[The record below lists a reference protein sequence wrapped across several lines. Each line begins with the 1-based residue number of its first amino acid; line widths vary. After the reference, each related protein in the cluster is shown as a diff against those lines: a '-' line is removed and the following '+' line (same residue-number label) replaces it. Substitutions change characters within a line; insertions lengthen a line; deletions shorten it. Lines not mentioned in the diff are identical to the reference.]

1 MDEDRWIEEAIEEE
15 LNKISLSQTDIDELE
30 TELEEEDLCET
41 EPVSEELPD
50 SVVHCLEIV
59 KNRVQSA
66 EELILED
73 VEDNELYES
82 FAVVPCSASDYYAK
96 LASVYNEDVE
106 TLKKRILA
114 EIEKEEE
121 EEEESQPSSPLQ
133 SDVISTDQDPSIHTC
148 TSSAESNRIG
158 NGEVAITTEY
168 SEEERYR
175 QELQLWE
182 EHLKEQEEKKM
193 CELRAQKELRHKQKQ
208 EEEERRK
215 LRQQQFE
222 EEKRRLEQEKMQQ
235 QTELEDYMKKEQDA
249 FQEEQKQHEELML
262 KLQLK
267 IEEERRLFEEHV
279 RREEKRVEELQ
290 NKAATKIQAK
300 FREFMVRKKFTPIL
314 KERKEERL
322 RQEELQRKMERER
335 REKEARMKRKLEEQ
349 KQKEKEER
357 KRQEEAE
364 RLEKEKQERRRIEY
378 EKKKQEEKLR
388 VEKEKQLK
396 LEQEKQKEKERKQKE
411 ELERKAKEEE
421 QKRIEEM
428 KKEEEKEKYRLEEM
442 EMNKQQKETV
452 GIKMENSQTTNVTVK
467 PDEANTEMVLSK
479 MENDQNKC
487 SSQKINKTDLEE
499 HISDR
504 SEDAPL
510 NASESITI
518 PNELSLDCQYTPK
531 CANRD
536 NQACITS
543 TTEDKTE
550 RDHLGGL
557 EFQSNNLLQDV
568 NENLP
573 TNVIPNLDS
582 VVQAKT
588 NALQND
594 ELTKSPSST
603 DWLSHQLTL
612 PAHIEEK
619 RLTWIKTCIPWSKV
633 SMENKRKKVPK
644 RRRPHKSSASQLPPL
659 SAQAILQ
666 TDFCSALD
674 QVTTVTLQDLPGCS
688 LSSLSQCPR
697 LKSLTLRRCG
707 LAALNGISN
716 CQELKYIDVQENR
729 IHMLNCRDLEN
740 LYVLLLSKNQLS
752 SIHGLEGCINLRTL
766 ELSYNN
772 VTRIGGL
779 ESLKNLQRL
788 VMDHNQLITTKGL
801 CETPTL
807 MHLDCSFNH
816 LSSIEGIENCG
827 LLQTLMLQGNNLTE
841 LPCLVNHVL
850 LRELHLDDNSISSL
864 KTLTLCWLPL
874 LELLSVSQSSL
885 TQLAPLAD
893 VLSLEKL
900 NISKNCLSETDSILS
915 WLDGCERLKELSLD
929 GNPVQQ
935 ESNWK
940 TCILSALPG
949 LEVLNGERV
958 SSTADSQTA
967 GSCKPPPGSFLALCQ
982 AQHEDLELLRR
993 RHDVELNSVQ
1003 SSLSA
1008 IETQVCHFEELMK
1021 LSEEHRYAHEY
1032 GDMSIIDRDEPEA
1045 PRNLFK
1051 QTTSDSHHRNNL
1063 FITGAK
1069 ENKQDPVNIP
1079 ERLISPGH
1087 VNSTGLSSTVDQI
1100 EGNQRHRG
1108 QEASEHC
1115 NKNIGESEDNLFHQS
1130 NTESEHSKQHCKA
1143 LEPIS
1148 ASTVGK
1154 HLQRS
1159 QQNSLENFAATVI
1172 QAHWRGYAIR
1182 RDIHLCASQHK
1193 VATLLQAA
1201 QRGLS
1206 EQQRSQ
1212 DIHHESSGKSTGE
1225 LRHSAATTIQA
1236 AWKGFL
1242 LRKKLACALAA
1253 VEKDE
1258 PEDDF
1263 EEVNLD
1269 DFTYDEASLEK
1280 EWLTLE
1286 SARSTSA
1293 AVLASSQLPR
1303 SKHLSQ
1309 VDVTDYNL
1317 ARLPWQPQQA
1327 WQAHD
1332 NTPAVSPEHQSP
1344 SRRTQ
1349 HSTRPHSRTQS
1360 RLSEMTLNTGHPFQS
1375 EKEEKISKEWGFMNM
1390 HTAQLMLKR
1399 AQKMTSKKA
1408 VAKKLLDPAVRLALF
1423 KNNKNKHPP
1432 VELPRKVQSE
1442 RVSYFKAQEDFARQD
1457 STPLEHLERRKQLT
1471 YQWLHTQVGEHETV
1485 SSNIVK
1491 SNRFLPELDPEV
1503 LNGGRVQLVASPV
1516 SRDVMDLDVV
1526 SVCSGSAL
1534 TQASEKNNQNCR
1546 HSAGHARK
1554 ELPVPVKA
1562 NSAPSKKERLSFRDK
1577 PVQLSAGWGSGKKRG
1592 KHFK

>member
-1 MDEDRWIEEAIEEE
+1 
-15 LNKISLSQTDIDELE
+15 
-30 TELEEEDLCET
+30 
-41 EPVSEELPD
+41 
-50 SVVHCLEIV
+50 
-59 KNRVQSA
+59 
-66 EELILED
+66 
-73 VEDNELYES
+73 
-82 FAVVPCSASDYYAK
+82 
-96 LASVYNEDVE
+96 
-106 TLKKRILA
+106 
-114 EIEKEEE
+114 
-121 EEEESQPSSPLQ
+121 
-133 SDVISTDQDPSIHTC
+133 
-148 TSSAESNRIG
+148 
-158 NGEVAITTEY
+158 EVAITTEY

-573 TNVIPNLDS
+573 TN
-582 VVQAKT
+582 
-588 NALQND
+588 ND

-772 VTRIGGL
+772 VTRIGRNTVSSPLAYILNCTYYKQCSFYSSICVSMSFHMTDINLRPLHVDMAIYGSTVCSLSCDNILNSSYPFQCGL

-940 TCILSALPG
+940 KVNICKLISRGVLREGDIIHFAVSPKTSRVKTSASRCFQLI
-949 LEVLNGERV
+949 
-958 SSTADSQTA
+958 
-967 GSCKPPPGSFLALCQ
+967 CQ

-993 RHDVELNSVQ
+993 SFVKKAACFQFSVQ

-1079 ERLISPGH
+1079 ERLI
-1087 VNSTGLSSTVDQI
+1087 
-1100 EGNQRHRG
+1100 
-1108 QEASEHC
+1108 
-1115 NKNIGESEDNLFHQS
+1115 
-1130 NTESEHSKQHCKA
+1130 
-1143 LEPIS
+1143 
-1148 ASTVGK
+1148 
-1154 HLQRS
+1154 
-1159 QQNSLENFAATVI
+1159 
-1172 QAHWRGYAIR
+1172 
-1182 RDIHLCASQHK
+1182 
-1193 VATLLQAA
+1193 
-1201 QRGLS
+1201 
-1206 EQQRSQ
+1206 
-1212 DIHHESSGKSTGE
+1212 
-1225 LRHSAATTIQA
+1225 
-1236 AWKGFL
+1236 
-1242 LRKKLACALAA
+1242 
-1253 VEKDE
+1253 
-1258 PEDDF
+1258 
-1263 EEVNLD
+1263 
-1269 DFTYDEASLEK
+1269 
-1280 EWLTLE
+1280 
-1286 SARSTSA
+1286 
-1293 AVLASSQLPR
+1293 
-1303 SKHLSQ
+1303 
-1309 VDVTDYNL
+1309 
-1317 ARLPWQPQQA
+1317 
-1327 WQAHD
+1327 
-1332 NTPAVSPEHQSP
+1332 
-1344 SRRTQ
+1344 
-1349 HSTRPHSRTQS
+1349 
-1360 RLSEMTLNTGHPFQS
+1360 
-1375 EKEEKISKEWGFMNM
+1375 
-1390 HTAQLMLKR
+1390 
-1399 AQKMTSKKA
+1399 
-1408 VAKKLLDPAVRLALF
+1408 
-1423 KNNKNKHPP
+1423 
-1432 VELPRKVQSE
+1432 
-1442 RVSYFKAQEDFARQD
+1442 
-1457 STPLEHLERRKQLT
+1457 
-1471 YQWLHTQVGEHETV
+1471 
-1485 SSNIVK
+1485 
-1491 SNRFLPELDPEV
+1491 
-1503 LNGGRVQLVASPV
+1503 
-1516 SRDVMDLDVV
+1516 
-1526 SVCSGSAL
+1526 
-1534 TQASEKNNQNCR
+1534 
-1546 HSAGHARK
+1546 
-1554 ELPVPVKA
+1554 
-1562 NSAPSKKERLSFRDK
+1562 
-1577 PVQLSAGWGSGKKRG
+1577 
-1592 KHFK
+1592 